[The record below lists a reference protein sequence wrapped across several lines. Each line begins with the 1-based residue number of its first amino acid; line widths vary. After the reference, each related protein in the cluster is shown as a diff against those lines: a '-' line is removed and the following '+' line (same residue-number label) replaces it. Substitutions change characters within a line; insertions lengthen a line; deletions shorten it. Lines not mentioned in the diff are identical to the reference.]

1 MLVMAIETSTQHT
14 TVALGTEDGTLG
26 SIELG
31 GERANHELIV
41 PALDR
46 LLGWV
51 DTDLGHVGGVAVD
64 VGPGL
69 FTGMRVG
76 LATAKTLA
84 QTLSVPIIGLASLD
98 VLAFMHRHVRRSICA
113 VLDARRR
120 EVFYAF
126 YRTAPG
132 GVQRLT
138 DFQVGPPNHLV
149 ADLEARAEETLVVG
163 SGGVVYRRELEAVMD
178 PDGFGSTERAF
189 PSAAAMV
196 ELAVPRFLR
205 EEHDSVVDLEPIY
218 LRKTDAEIAWD
229 QRTAGA

>member
-1 MLVMAIETSTQHT
+1 MLVLAIETSTQHT
-14 TVALGTEDGTLG
+14 SVALGAEGGIVG

-31 GERANHELIV
+31 GETANHELIV

-46 LLGWV
+46 LLRWV
-51 DTDLGHVGGVAVD
+51 DADLAHVGGIVVD

-76 LATAKTLA
+76 LATAKTFA
-84 QTLSVPIIGLASLD
+84 QALSIPIVGLASLD
-98 VLAFMHRHVRRSICA
+98 VLAFMHRHVRRTICA
-113 VLDARRR
+113 VLDARRK

-138 DFQVGPPNHLV
+138 DFQVGQPGHLV
-149 ADLEARAEETLVVG
+149 AELEARAEETLVVG
-163 SGGVVYRRELEAVMD
+163 SGGVVYRRDLEAVVD

-205 EEHDSVVDLEPIY
+205 DEHDGVFDLEPIY

>member
-1 MLVMAIETSTQHT
+1 MAIETSTQHT

-51 DTDLGHVGGVAVD
+51 DTDLAHVGGVAVD

-138 DFQVGPPNHLV
+138 EFQVGPPNHLV

-205 EEHDSVVDLEPIY
+205 DEHDGVFDLEPIY